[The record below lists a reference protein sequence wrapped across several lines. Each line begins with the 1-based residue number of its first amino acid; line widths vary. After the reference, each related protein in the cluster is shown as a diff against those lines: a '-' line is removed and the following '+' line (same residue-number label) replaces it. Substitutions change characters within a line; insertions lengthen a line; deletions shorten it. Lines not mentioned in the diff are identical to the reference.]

1 MSYLTPYNSKL
12 ITTYADLLDHIFD
25 FSENYQIIKTNVV
38 ENDENYVLNLIIPGF
53 SKDEIE
59 INVEKNTLNIQTAEA
74 KKIAG
79 INYEKINKK
88 YDLPIDVD
96 KENIVSSL
104 ENGILTITIPK
115 LEKSIITKKIEIQ

>member
-1 MSYLTPYNSKL
+1 MSYLTRYNKP

-38 ENDENYVLNLIIPGF
+38 ENDENYVLSLIIPGF
-53 SKDEIE
+53 TKSEIE
-59 INVEKNTLNIQTAEA
+59 INVEKNTLNIQTNEI

-104 ENGILTITIPK
+104 DAGILTITIPK
-115 LEKSIITKKIEIQ
+115 LEKSIISKKIDIQ